1 VKCQSHFSESR
12 TTERI
17 YQSFLISVG
26 GKFES
31 GVKFKIDTVLD
42 DLSSGGLYLRLP
54 ERVRPG
60 TRLFAVVRIST
71 VPDVR
76 APRIAVVGVVTRSEP
91 LPGGAWGLGV
101 AFKRHRFL

>member
-1 VKCQSHFSESR
+1 M
-12 TTERI
+12 TERI
-17 YQSFLISVG
+17 YQSFLIQVR

-31 GVKFKIDTVLD
+31 GEKFKIDTVLD

-54 ERVRPG
+54 EKVRPG

-71 VPDVR
+71 NPDVR
-76 APRIAVVGVVTRSEP
+76 APRVAVVGEVTRSEP